1 MDLAE
6 KYLKR
11 AFVLKKKKKKGFKTT
26 GLYGHQN
33 RQGSKSSDYLILDS
47 TE

>member
-11 AFVLKKKKKKGFKTT
+11 AFVLKKKKKV
-26 GLYGHQN
+26 
-33 RQGSKSSDYLILDS
+33 SKPLDCMVTEIGKVLSHLII
-47 TE
+47 